1 MQSVPEHYAINLNQE
16 NAMLWQVSPSRR
28 TPHSSEAR
36 KAPRDFPSC
45 RGASARLKVNGNEEN
60 AMISQQS
67 ASRRRGFLCRATLL
81 GFCLPVLLLIVG
93 CEKKEEKPQAGPPEV
108 LVADVAQQDVPI
120 FQEWVAQLAGS
131 VNADITPKVEGYL
144 LKQDYQ
150 NGFLVKKGQLLFEL
164 DPRQYQAGVD
174 HAEATLA
181 RTQAEVERYQNDV
194 TRDTPLAAQNAIPQK
209 QLDNDL
215 ASLNAAKAQI
225 LADKAALDNAKLNL
239 AWTKI
244 YSPIDGIAGDA
255 KSQIGD
261 LVGTTTKMTTVSHVN
276 PIWVNFNIA
285 ESAYLGI
292 ATRISALLRSGKPGN
307 TPVTYIQA
315 NGEDYPRT
323 GRVIQV
329 NRQVTTGTGTIQIT
343 AEFPNPDA
351 ILRPGGFGRVRIQ
364 TGDNQ
369 NALLIPQ
376 PAVIEVQSLYQV
388 IVVSP
393 DNKATFRPVKVGDR
407 VGPNWIITDGL
418 KPGERVI
425 VEGIAKVQQAAAGAP
440 QLVKEGIPVSPKPYV
455 AEASA
460 AGSN

>member
-1 MQSVPEHYAINLNQE
+1 MRSSHKARHSFVDGVTRQFQLVLRCAASYRNPVFAIVCMSVL
-16 NAMLWQVSPSRR
+16 
-28 TPHSSEAR
+28 
-36 KAPRDFPSC
+36 
-45 RGASARLKVNGNEEN
+45 
-60 AMISQQS
+60 
-67 ASRRRGFLCRATLL
+67 
-81 GFCLPVLLLIVG
+81 VLLSG
-93 CEKKEEKPQAGPPEV
+93 CEKKEAPPPPGPPEV
-108 LVADVAQQDVPI
+108 LVAPVAEQNVPI
-120 FQEWVAQLAGS
+120 FQEWVAQLTGP

-144 LKQDYQ
+144 LKQHYQ
-150 NGFLVKKGQLLFEL
+150 NGFFVKKGQLLFEL

-174 HAEATLA
+174 HANATLA

-209 QLDNDL
+209 QLDNDV

-225 LADKAALDNAKLNL
+225 LADKAALQNAELNL

-255 KSQIGD
+255 KSQIGE
-261 LVGTTTKMTTVSHVN
+261 LIGTSTKMATVSQVN
-276 PIWVNFNIA
+276 PIWANFNIS
-285 ESAYLGI
+285 EKDYLGI
-292 ATRISALLRSGKPGN
+292 APQISQFLRRGKPGN
-307 TPVTYIQA
+307 TPVLYIQA
-315 NGEDYPRT
+315 NNEDYPRT

-329 NRQVTTGTGTIQIT
+329 NRQVTAGTGTIQVT

-351 ILRPGGFGRVRIQ
+351 ILRPGGFGKVRIQ
-364 TGDNQ
+364 TGDNRD
-369 NALLIPQ
+369 ALLVPQ

-407 VGPNWIITDGL
+407 VGTNWIITEGL
-418 KPGERVI
+418 KPGEKVV
-425 VEGIAKVQQAAAGAP
+425 VEGILKIQQAAAAAP
-440 QLVKEGIPVSPKPYV
+440 QLMKAGGIPVSPKPYV

>member
-1 MQSVPEHYAINLNQE
+1 VQFELLDRVLITRSLLMPSKTEPQGTSQTMNRTILQRLNAGQRGKLVPAT
-16 NAMLWQVSPSRR
+16 A
-28 TPHSSEAR
+28 T
-36 KAPRDFPSC
+36 FT
-45 RGASARLKVNGNEEN
+45 
-60 AMISQQS
+60 
-67 ASRRRGFLCRATLL
+67 LCLS
-81 GFCLPVLLLIVG
+81 FLLLLAG
-93 CEKKEEKPQAGPPEV
+93 CEKKEEAPKAGPPEV
-108 LVADVAQQDVPI
+108 LVAEVAQQNIPI

-209 QLDNDL
+209 QLDNDV

-244 YSPIDGIAGDA
+244 YSPIDGLAGDA

-292 ATRISALLRSGKPGN
+292 AARISALLRSGKPGN

-329 NRQVTTGTGTIQIT
+329 NRQVATGTGTIQVT
-343 AEFPNPDA
+343 AEFPNADA

-369 NALLIPQ
+369 NALLVPQ

-388 IVVSP
+388 IVVSS

-418 KPGERVI
+418 KPGERV
-425 VEGIAKVQQAAAGAP
+425 VAEGILKIQQAAAAAP
-440 QLVKEGIPVSPKPYV
+440 QLMKEGGIPVSPKPYV